1 MSALLVC
8 IAWVLAPIHAHNID
22 SLALLSLS
30 LSSYDFIGI
39 LANGTLYM
47 SALLVALRGFW
58 LPFTAQYQQLSPLV
72 SLSLSPMTL

>member
-1 MSALLVC
+1 MKYKTLS
-8 IAWVLAPIHAHNID
+8 
-22 SLALLSLS
+22 LSLS

-58 LPFTAQYQQLSPLV
+58 LPFTRAIS
-72 SLSLSPMTL
+72 TA